1 MGIFTKYDENSDKIT
16 NYKILTDISGF
27 EDYFGDM
34 DFKIAGTKNGITS
47 VQADFKISGLPF
59 NIIKEI
65 IEKSKGNL
73 IFKIFSTNV

>member
-1 MGIFTKYDENSDKIT
+1 MGIFTQHDEKNDNKIK

-34 DFKIAGTKNGITS
+34 DFKIAGTKIGITS
-47 VQADFKISGLPF
+47 IQADFKIDGLPF

-65 IEKSKGNL
+65 IEKSKG
-73 IFKIFSTNV
+73 IYSTPVN

>member
-1 MGIFTKYDENSDKIT
+1 MGIFTKFDENGENVT

-27 EDYFGDM
+27 EDYYGDM

-59 NIIKEI
+59 LIIKEI
-65 IEKSKGNL
+65 IEKSKGIN
-73 IFKIFSTNV
+73 